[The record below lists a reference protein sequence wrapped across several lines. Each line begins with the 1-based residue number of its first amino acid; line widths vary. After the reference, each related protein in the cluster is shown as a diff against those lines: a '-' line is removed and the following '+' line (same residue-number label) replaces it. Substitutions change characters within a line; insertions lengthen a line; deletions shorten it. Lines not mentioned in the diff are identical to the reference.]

1 MTPAKTE
8 AILREHVR
16 LCSDLHEL
24 FIEEGQMMRSTGA
37 LPSEEFL
44 DKKKTFVGV
53 LDRGLELLKKINE
66 SGEPVPRALAPLVKE
81 CRDKIMKLMMVDREN
96 ERLLLK
102 NSLPPKMKAAYSKV
116 APGQVARAYGKYA
129 K

>member
-1 MTPAKTE
+1 MNPAKTE

-24 FIEEGQMMRSTGA
+24 FIEEGQLMRTTGEPPNEA
-37 LPSEEFL
+37 FL
-44 DKKKTFVGV
+44 EKKKTFVGV
-53 LDRGLELLKKINE
+53 LDKGLELLRMINE
-66 SGEPVPRALAPLVKE
+66 SGEPVSPILSPLVKE
-81 CRDKIMKLMMVDREN
+81 CRDKIMKLMIVDREN

-102 NSLPPKMKAAYSKV
+102 SSLPPRMKEAYSKV
-116 APGQVARAYGKYA
+116 APGQVARAYGKFA